1 MPKLLI
7 SALLCAG
14 VAVAAG
20 PAFAQAAPTAPTSA
34 APSLDPFEQVMAA
47 RSVADYARRTK
58 DVQAMIVAARMLQE
72 VPVVESAP
80 AAGAAATAE
89 NEAGAFT
96 AEGLFEEAKGLAKN
110 DPTLLAQ
117 IRLAQSSGRGVLSS
131 AFGRGLVRIVQNM
144 GARASYVFPITAKGG
159 ERLRIGAIGAA
170 NTKMVMRM
178 RDGRGKVV
186 CTDDSGDYAPVC
198 SLDSPAA
205 GDYRVEVLNRSDAP
219 SRTVILSN

>member
-1 MPKLLI
+1 
-7 SALLCAG
+7 
-14 VAVAAG
+14 
-20 PAFAQAAPTAPTSA
+20 
-34 APSLDPFEQVMAA
+34 
-47 RSVADYARRTK
+47 
-58 DVQAMIVAARMLQE
+58 
-72 VPVVESAP
+72 
-80 AAGAAATAE
+80 
-89 NEAGAFT
+89 
-96 AEGLFEEAKGLAKN
+96 
-110 DPTLLAQ
+110 
-117 IRLAQSSGRGVLSS
+117 
-131 AFGRGLVRIVQNM
+131 M